1 MVASAAAQP
10 AAGTSVTVS
19 GQEVN
24 AGDGSSLLGP
34 ADPNPAAG
42 LPPAG
47 LPSVTL
53 LTTVQSGLTSVAG
66 GALSTVT
73 STAAPVVGAVTGLL
87 HGTGAAVQAG
97 GATASASPNTVV
109 VTTPSPA
116 PAPAPVLPALPPVSS
131 LTGAIDSTATS
142 TGGVLASP
150 SPAPTT
156 LGCLPLLG
164 CLGR

>member
-1 MVASAAAQP
+1 VGALLALASAVCY
-10 AAGTSVTVS
+10 GIT
-19 GQEVN
+19 
-24 AGDGSSLLGP
+24 DF
-34 ADPNPAAG
+34 
-42 LPPAG
+42 
-47 LPSVTL
+47 
-53 LTTVQSGLTSVAG
+53 AG
-66 GALSTVT
+66 GLLSRRTHFATIALAGQVGALALTAIVAPIT